1 MRWARPFNDLSSRQR
16 SVLDAMS
23 RSMGSSHWIQGFAGT
38 GKTLLLVHAIER
50 VAAEQPRATLCFI
63 TFTHALKDLVA
74 TGFNEKVA
82 RRLKIL
88 THTQFLKDKV
98 TYDHVFLDEVQDISS
113 EDLQAIRGLSRSL
126 QIAGDPDQRIY
137 GAGAK
142 ESDITKIVRPTLHQL
157 IEIFRL
163 TRSLREVALAIFPRA
178 RLVEGNQAISSR
190 EVTIRLANFA
200 DPSAEAAWVF
210 AEARDRARPH
220 DPSGI
225 LLSTHDAI
233 YTFACNVASQLNC
246 GAPPRPKRNFSPGIS
261 GLDYTPFNDHWKAL
275 AVPLMY
281 VGGGNG
287 SFSDSDSKPLV
298 YLMTYHSAKGLDFMN
313 VFLPQVNEDLW
324 LGNRKELDLDPEL
337 ARRLM
342 FVAVTRSREN
352 LFISHTSKK
361 PHPLLERLPSGVVRK
376 IRPAR
381 SEKQEEEF
389 F

>member
-1 MRWARPFNDLSSRQR
+1 
-16 SVLDAMS
+16 MS
-23 RSMGSSHWIQGFAGT
+23 RSTNTSHWIQGFAGT

-88 THTQFLKDKV
+88 THTQFLKDRV
-98 TYDHVFLDEVQDISS
+98 TYDHVFLDEVQDISAA
-113 EDLQAIRGLSRSL
+113 DLQAIRGLSRNL

-157 IEIFRL
+157 VEIFRL

-178 RLVEGNQAISSR
+178 RLVEGNQATSSR
-190 EVTIRLANFA
+190 EVTIRMAHFA
-200 DPSAEAAWVF
+200 DPPSEAAWVF

-220 DPSGI
+220 DPSAI

-233 YTFACNVASQLNC
+233 FSFACNVAYNLNC
-246 GAPPRPKRNFSPGIS
+246 AAPPRPRRNFATGTS

-275 AVPLMY
+275 NIPLMY
-281 VGGGNG
+281 VGGGCG
-287 SFSDSDSKPLV
+287 SFSDSDTKPLV
-298 YLMTYHSAKGLDFMN
+298 YLMTYHSAKGLDFKN

-324 LGNRKELDLDPEL
+324 LGNKKELEADPEL

-352 LFISHTSKK
+352 LFISYTSGR
-361 PHPLLERLPSGVVRK
+361 PHRLMEKLPSGVVRK
-376 IRPAR
+376 IQPTRGD
-381 SEKQEEEF
+381 KQEQEF